1 MSKIYSCFI
10 CAHAHEF
17 FPPLENDLIFPVVVS
32 LLQETMT
39 NFSTLDANSGFWQTG
54 LSPKSAKLTAFITPF
69 GRFCFNRLPFVISS
83 APKQFQKWISQVL
96 DGTDGALCQIDDNL
110 LVFDKMTEELDKH
123 LEETPH
129 KLQEA
134 NLTMNEETYEFFKSS
149 VEYLASIKD
158 SEGVR
163 VDHKKVEA
171 VMETPKDQTAA
182 KSQAF

>member
-1 MSKIYSCFI
+1 M
-10 CAHAHEF
+10 
-17 FPPLENDLIFPVVVS
+17 IFPVAVS

-39 NFSTLDANSGFWQTG
+39 NFSKLDANSGFWQTG
-54 LSPKSAKLTAFITPF
+54 LSPESAKLTTFITPF
-69 GRFCFNRLPFVISS
+69 GMFCFNCLPFVISS
-83 APKQFQKWISQVL
+83 APEQFQKWISEVL
-96 DGTDGALCQIDDNL
+96 EGTDGALCQIDDIL

-134 NLTMNEETYEFFKSS
+134 NHTLNEETCEFSKSS
-149 VEYLASIKD
+149 VEYLASIMD

-171 VMETPKDQTAA
+171 VMETPKRSVSR
-182 KSQAF
+182 KKPSFLSH